1 MSSGTEDALDAPL
14 AAEGQRTVDAELL
27 QVLGAAYKASKRDD
41 DGYASLA
48 EVGQRAKA
56 VSSFAVRNYGFTRLS
71 DLIKAVP
78 NFGTRAGD
86 DGGLLVKR
94 LR

>member
-1 MSSGTEDALDAPL
+1 
-14 AAEGQRTVDAELL
+14 
-27 QVLGAAYKASKRDD
+27 
-41 DGYASLA
+41 
-48 EVGQRAKA
+48 

-78 NFGTRAGD
+78 NFDVRTGS
-86 DGGLLVKR
+86 DGRLVVKR